1 MKKKEFETFI
11 IKLIKNKKKRFK
23 LVTKTNVGFYLTFN
37 LTLNNIKH
45 MFSSEVIIETS
56 EYRVIPYSEITEIK
70 EI

>member
-23 LVTKTNVGFYLTFN
+23 LVIKSKEIFY

-56 EYRVIPYSEITEIK
+56 EYKVIPYSEIIEIK
-70 EI
+70 EF

>member
-23 LVTKTNVGFYLTFN
+23 LVIKSKEIFY

-56 EYRVIPYSEITEIK
+56 EYRVIPYSEIIEIK
-70 EI
+70 EF